1 MRRAGPRFAFRRDP
15 GGACP
20 AGADYRDHGADPS
33 KPARATWCVYLIGKE
48 QQRRCAR
55 RLASRLPR
63 VKHQDPAAKVR
74 LLEIAAS
81 QTVVVVGASTCER
94 VCSLP
99 SSKSRMSPFSCPFPT
114 REFAG
119 LVSASLAT
127 GPRRFPNCQRS
138 ICGAKRAAHVD
149 SLATSWQRSGFS
161 NCRS

>member
-15 GGACP
+15 
-20 AGADYRDHGADPS
+20 RV
-33 KPARATWCVYLIGKE
+33 PARQEQTTVTTVRIPNWKRTTAAMRPPLGFKAT
-48 QQRRCAR
+48 
-55 RLASRLPR
+55 PR
-63 VKHQDPAAKVR
+63 VKYQDPAAKVR